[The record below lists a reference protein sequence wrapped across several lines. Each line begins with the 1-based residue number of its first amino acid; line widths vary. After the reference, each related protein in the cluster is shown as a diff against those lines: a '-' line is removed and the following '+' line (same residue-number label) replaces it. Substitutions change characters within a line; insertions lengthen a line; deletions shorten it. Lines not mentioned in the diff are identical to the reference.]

1 MKFKLKEK
9 ISQHLDY
16 TADTPNNASS
26 SMMRLLADALTEEQ
40 YHELCHQLHGSK
52 AEFDEVDGECTAPDK
67 YYFTVKSALYRG
79 IFWATLDALD
89 ELEEK
94 QAEAVCQR

>member
-26 SMMRLLADALTEEQ
+26 SMMRLLADAL
-40 YHELCHQLHGSK
+40 
-52 AEFDEVDGECTAPDK
+52 
-67 YYFTVKSALYRG
+67 
-79 IFWATLDALD
+79 D
-89 ELEEK
+89 ELKEK